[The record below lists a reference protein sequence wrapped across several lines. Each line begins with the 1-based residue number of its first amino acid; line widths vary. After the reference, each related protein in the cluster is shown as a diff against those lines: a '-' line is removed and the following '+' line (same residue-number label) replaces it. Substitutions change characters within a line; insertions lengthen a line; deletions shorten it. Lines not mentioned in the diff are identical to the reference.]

1 MKLLMK
7 FIYIYQSYIP
17 SPEVQKILY
26 EAITKSFTLSYESWT
41 TDRKPVDTA
50 QEIQLDIRSASK
62 INASLYPIAAH

>member
-1 MKLLMK
+1 M
-7 FIYIYQSYIP
+7 
-17 SPEVQKILY
+17 QKILY